1 MGRFLNLR
9 HPFFLP
15 LYRRILTTAV
25 CALWLT
31 MELIYGGPFWALL
44 FGVLTLWCI
53 WEYFIAFDPANYRDV
68 P

>member
-25 CALWLT
+25 CAFWVVI
-31 MELIYGGPFWALL
+31 ELIYGGPFWALL
-44 FGVLTLWCI
+44 IGLLTVWCI
-53 WEYFIAFDPANYRDV
+53 WEYFIAFDPANYQDN